1 MRTKRVAD
9 RTVTIPLKKRNEG
22 TLEFA
27 PPGCCGVG
35 DWRVVRNSGL
45 ACDRKNQSSQRC
57 AQFTIETA
65 LGCPIKT
72 KMTEVI
78 GECHRRR
85 SRRAQVGELGDC

>member
-35 DWRVVRNSGL
+35 D
-45 ACDRKNQSSQRC
+45 
-57 AQFTIETA
+57 
-65 LGCPIKT
+65 
-72 KMTEVI
+72 
-78 GECHRRR
+78 
-85 SRRAQVGELGDC
+85 